1 MIIRQVTLKV
11 SPDRQAELVTFFRD
25 EYRPA
30 MSRQPGFLA
39 ARLLKVAGA
48 DDELQIELEFEGEEQ
63 AAAWRASP
71 DHVRLSPRLKSF
83 TPSLAVKVLSPLA

>member
-1 MIIRQVTLKV
+1 VIIRQVTLKV

-48 DDELQIELEFEGEEQ
+48 GDELQIELEGEEQ